1 MTSGASASGEDR
13 DAESPEGLSAGA
25 VARLLGVAVTTL
37 RTWHQRYGLG
47 PSTHRPGQH
56 RRYAQADVTRL
67 ELMQRL
73 VSGGVPPGD
82 AARWAR
88 RFPGTDAMAILAET
102 SLAEAPLAG
111 TNLTEAPLPRAVSA
125 VPGDLA
131 RRDGGGLA
139 LGPSD
144 PAARGLSRAALRLDT
159 PETRR
164 CISTALSRL
173 GVVETWER
181 MICPVLV
188 AIGERHA
195 RTGTLIEVE
204 HALAGSISA
213 VLAAVPRPAR
223 PMAATI
229 LLACADEEQHSLAM
243 EALDA
248 ALAER
253 GIASRMLGAR
263 VPPSALLSAIQRTGP
278 TVVAI
283 WSQRRTT
290 AWPDQITTVLRS
302 GRRPLVAAACGPGWD
317 PATLP
322 PDTARPGSLTAAVD
336 LLSGAVRLQLG

>member
-1 MTSGASASGEDR
+1 MTPGGRASDDGG
-13 DAESPEGLSAGA
+13 PEGLSAGA
-25 VARLLGVAVTTL
+25 VARRLGVAVTTL

-47 PSTHRPGQH
+47 PSTHLPGQH
-56 RRYAQADVTRL
+56 RRYAEADVTRL
-67 ELMQRL
+67 EMMLRL
-73 VSGGVPPGD
+73 VTGGVPPRD

-88 RFPGTDAMAILAET
+88 GSPGTDATTIPAET
-102 SLAEAPLAG
+102 
-111 TNLTEAPLPRAVSA
+111 PLPKARSA
-125 VPGDLA
+125 VPGDPG

-139 LGPSD
+139 LGPAD
-144 PAARGLSRAALRLDT
+144 PAARGLARAALRLDT

-164 CISTALSRL
+164 CIGTALSRR
-173 GVVETWER
+173 GVTETWER

-195 RTGTLIEVE
+195 RTGALIEVE
-204 HALAGSISA
+204 HALTGSISA

-223 PMAATI
+223 PATATV

-263 VPPSALLSAIQRTGP
+263 VPPDALLSAIQRTGP
-278 TVVAI
+278 TAVAI
-283 WSQRRTT
+283 WSQHRTT
-290 AWPDQITTVLRS
+290 AGPGQITAILRS
-302 GRRPLVAAACGPGWD
+302 THRPLVAAACGPGWD

-322 PDTARPGSLTAAVD
+322 PDAARPGSLPAAVD
-336 LLSGAVRLQLG
+336 LLSGAVRLQLGERAS